1 MIIFITKIKNHWGLR
16 MKKTLCLGIIFMSS
30 AVTLAADAF
39 AKLPNQEPV
48 TNTPVSSDKTKD
60 SLLKQSVKKA
70 NINDEVDTQALK
82 LGGIHRRDDAREYL
96 ELKKEVEQSQQQP
109 LIEKAKVKNVTEE
122 VVSK

>member
-1 MIIFITKIKNHWGLR
+1 

-122 VVSK
+122 VASK